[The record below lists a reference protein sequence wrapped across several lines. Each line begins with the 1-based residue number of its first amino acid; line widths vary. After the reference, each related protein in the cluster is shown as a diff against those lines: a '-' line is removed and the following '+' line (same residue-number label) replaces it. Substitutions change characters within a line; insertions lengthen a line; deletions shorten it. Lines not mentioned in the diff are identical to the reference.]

1 MLKFER
7 PKLTRADNNA
17 YFKTIKHILSM
28 KRILLLLG
36 LASCLSIF
44 GQETN
49 GYQNPVIPGFHPDPS
64 VCRVGNDFYLVNSSF
79 QYFPGVPLFHSTD
92 LIHWEQIGNCLTRP
106 SQLELSKASF
116 SGGIYAPT
124 IRYNDGTFYM
134 ITTNVT
140 GKGNFLVHTT
150 DPRGQWSEPV
160 WLEQGGIDPS
170 LYFEDGKCY
179 LVSNPDN
186 CIHLCEID
194 PMTGKQLTSSRRIW
208 TGTGG
213 RYPEGPHI
221 YKKDGWYYLLI
232 SEGGTEYGHKI
243 TIARSKFID
252 GPYTGN
258 PANPIL
264 THINMNAQLNPI
276 QGTGHADLIQA
287 PDGSW
292 WMIYLA
298 FRTQNGQHHVL
309 GRETFLAPVRWDEG
323 AWPVVNGDG
332 TVDLQMNVP
341 TLPQQKVEAA
351 PVRTDFGNM
360 GPQWVYIRNPKADN
374 YQAKSGKLTL
384 KASPVNLDM
393 TEGSPTFIARRQEHM
408 NFTAT
413 TSVSLKQASA
423 NDEAGLSV
431 YMYEKAHYD
440 LFIKQNA
447 DGKQSLVLRYRLG
460 ELNHIEKE
468 IPLNKTKVQLRVK
481 GSNDFYSFEYATDGK
496 NFKSIAKIDARYL
509 SSETNGGFT
518 GVMLG
523 MYAVATNEDSKAQGE
538 FYYFDYEK

>member
-7 PKLTRADNNA
+7 PKLTRADINA

-106 SQLELSKASF
+106 SQVELSKASF

-124 IRYNDGTFYM
+124 IRYNDGVFYM

-140 GKGNFLVHTT
+140 DKGNFLVHTT

-194 PMTGKQLTSSRRIW
+194 PMTGKQLTPSRRIW

-292 WMIYLA
+292 WMIFLA

-351 PVRTDFGNM
+351 SVRTDFGNM

-384 KASPVNLDM
+384 KASPVSLDM

-496 NFKSIAKIDARYL
+496 NFKSIAKIEARYL

-523 MYAVATNEDSKAQGE
+523 MYAVADNEGSKAQSE

>member
-79 QYFPGVPLFHSTD
+79 QYFPSVPLFHSTD

-106 SQLELSKASF
+106 SQVELSKASF
-116 SGGIYAPT
+116 GGGIYAPT

-194 PMTGKQLTSSRRIW
+194 PMTGKQLTPSRRIW

-292 WMIYLA
+292 WMIFLA

-323 AWPVVNGDG
+323 AWPVVNGNG

-351 PVRTDFGNM
+351 PVRTDFSNM

-384 KASPVNLDM
+384 KASPVSLDM

-496 NFKSIAKIDARYL
+496 NFKSIAKIEARYL

-523 MYAVATNEDSKAQGE
+523 MYAVADNEGSKAQSE

>member
-1 MLKFER
+1 MLKFEK

-106 SQLELSKASF
+106 SQVELSKASF

-194 PMTGKQLTSSRRIW
+194 PMTGKQLTPSRRIW

-292 WMIYLA
+292 WMIFLA

-384 KASPVNLDM
+384 KASPVSLDM

>member
-1 MLKFER
+1 MLKFEK

-106 SQLELSKASF
+106 SQVELSKASF

-124 IRYNDGTFYM
+124 IRYNDGIFYM

-140 GKGNFLVHTT
+140 GKGNFLVHTS

-292 WMIYLA
+292 WMIFLA

-351 PVRTDFGNM
+351 SVRTDFGNM

-440 LFIKQNA
+440 LFIKQNT

-481 GSNDFYSFEYATDGK
+481 GSSDFYSFEYATDGK

-523 MYAVATNEDSKAQGE
+523 MYAVADNEGSKAQSE

>member
-1 MLKFER
+1 MLKFEKS
-7 PKLTRADNNA
+7 KLTRADNNA

-106 SQLELSKASF
+106 SQVELSKASF

-292 WMIYLA
+292 WMIFLA

-496 NFKSIAKIDARYL
+496 KFKSIAKIEARYL

-523 MYAVATNEDSKAQGE
+523 MYAVADNEGSKAQSE

>member
-7 PKLTRADNNA
+7 PKLTRADINA

-106 SQLELSKASF
+106 SQVELSKASF

-140 GKGNFLVHTT
+140 SKGNFLVHTT

-292 WMIYLA
+292 WMIFLA

-341 TLPQQKVEAA
+341 TLPQQEVEAA
-351 PVRTDFGNM
+351 PVRTDFGNI
-360 GPQWVYIRNPKADN
+360 GSQWVYIRNPKADN

-447 DGKQSLVLRYRLG
+447 DGKQSLILRYRLG

-523 MYAVATNEDSKAQGE
+523 MYAVAANEGSKAQGE

>member
-1 MLKFER
+1 MLKFEK
-7 PKLTRADNNA
+7 PKLTRADINA

-124 IRYNDGTFYM
+124 IRYNDGVFYM

-140 GKGNFLVHTT
+140 DKGNFLVHTT

-194 PMTGKQLTSSRRIW
+194 PMTGKQLTPSRRIW

-252 GPYTGN
+252 GPYAGN

-292 WMIYLA
+292 WMIFLA

-384 KASPVNLDM
+384 KASPVSLDM

>member
-1 MLKFER
+1 MLKFEK
-7 PKLTRADNNA
+7 PKLTRADINA

-106 SQLELSKASF
+106 SQVELSKASF

-124 IRYNDGTFYM
+124 IRYNDGVFYM

-140 GKGNFLVHTT
+140 DKGNFLVHTT

-194 PMTGKQLTSSRRIW
+194 PMTGKQLTPSRRIW

-292 WMIYLA
+292 WMIFLA

-360 GPQWVYIRNPKADN
+360 GPQWVYIRNLKADN

-384 KASPVNLDM
+384 KASPVSLDM

-496 NFKSIAKIDARYL
+496 NFKSIAKIEARYL

-523 MYAVATNEDSKAQGE
+523 MYAVADNEGSKAQSE

>member
-1 MLKFER
+1 MLKFEK

-106 SQLELSKASF
+106 SQVELSKASF

-292 WMIYLA
+292 WMIFLA

-384 KASPVNLDM
+384 KASPVSLDM

-481 GSNDFYSFEYATDGK
+481 GSSDFYSFEYATDGK

>member
-1 MLKFER
+1 MLKFEKS
-7 PKLTRADNNA
+7 KLTRADNNA

-106 SQLELSKASF
+106 SQVKLSKASF

-140 GKGNFLVHTT
+140 SKGNFLVHTS

-194 PMTGKQLTSSRRIW
+194 PMTGKQLTPSRRIW

-292 WMIYLA
+292 WMIFLA

-323 AWPVVNGDG
+323 AWPVVNGNG

-351 PVRTDFGNM
+351 PVRTDFSNM

-423 NDEAGLSV
+423 NNEAGLSV

-440 LFIKQNA
+440 LFIKQNT

-523 MYAVATNEDSKAQGE
+523 MYAVAANESSKAQGE

>member
-1 MLKFER
+1 MLKFEKS
-7 PKLTRADNNA
+7 KLTRADNNA

-106 SQLELSKASF
+106 SQVELSKASF

-194 PMTGKQLTSSRRIW
+194 PMTGKQLTPSRRIW

-292 WMIYLA
+292 WMIFLA

-496 NFKSIAKIDARYL
+496 KFKSIAKIEARYL

-523 MYAVATNEDSKAQGE
+523 MYAVADNEGSKAQSE

>member
-1 MLKFER
+1 
-7 PKLTRADNNA
+7 
-17 YFKTIKHILSM
+17 M
-28 KRILLLLG
+28 KKILLA
-36 LASCLSIF
+36 LALTSSLSIF
-44 GQETN
+44 GQQTN

-92 LIHWEQIGNCLTRP
+92 LIHWEQIGNCLTRD
-106 SQLELSKASF
+106 SQVDLSRASF

-134 ITTNVT
+134 ITTNVS

-150 DPRGQWSEPV
+150 DPRGQWSDPV

-194 PMTGKQLTSSRRIW
+194 PMTGKQLTPSQRIW

-232 SEGGTEYGHKI
+232 SEGGTEYGHKV
-243 TIARSKFID
+243 TIARSKFIT

-264 THINMNAQLNPI
+264 THMNMNAQLNPI
-276 QGTGHADLIQA
+276 QGTGHADLVQA
-287 PDGSW
+287 SDGSW
-292 WMIYLA
+292 WIMFLA
-298 FRTQNGQHHVL
+298 FRTQNGPHHVL

-332 TVDLQMNVP
+332 TVNLQMNVP
-341 TLPQQKVEAA
+341 TLPQQNTEAE
-351 PVRTDFGNM
+351 PSRTDFSCL
-360 GPQWVYIRNPKADN
+360 GPEWVYIRNPKTDN
-374 YQAKSGKLTL
+374 YSAKSGKLTL

-393 TEGSPTFIARRQEHM
+393 QDGSPSFVARRQEHM

-413 TSVSLKQASA
+413 TSVSLKQASTG
-423 NDEAGLSV
+423 DMAGLSV

-440 LFIKQNA
+440 LFIRENA

-460 ELNHIEKE
+460 ELDHTEKE
-468 IPLNKTKVQLRVK
+468 IPLNKSKVQLRVK
-481 GSNDFYSFEYATDGK
+481 GSNDFYCFEYATDGK
-496 NFKSIAKIDARYL
+496 HFQPVGKIDVRYL
-509 SSETNGGFT
+509 SSETNSGFT

-523 MYAVATNEDSKAQGE
+523 MYAVSANKDSKAQGE
-538 FYYFDYEK
+538 FYYFDYEQ